1 MDAMSFLPLSRYK
14 TLVVKVGSS
23 LLVDPVNGDL
33 KRDWLD
39 SLADDIKALSNGGS
53 RIVLVS
59 SGAIA
64 LGRVVLKMASRP
76 EKLED
81 EQAAAA
87 VGQIALARAYA
98 EALGERGLAAGQIL
112 LTLADTEARR
122 RYLNARATIGTL
134 LQRRAI
140 PVVNENDTVATTEIR
155 YGDNDRLAA
164 RVAAMIGADALVL
177 LSDVDGLYTAPP
189 KNDPAAKH
197 VPSVSEVTT
206 SIEAMAGSAGSDLSK
221 GGMRTK
227 IDAAR
232 MATSAGAAMAI
243 TSGAFLNP
251 LSRLDEGARATW
263 FAPQGN
269 PERARKRWIA
279 GSLDPHGVLFIDEGA
294 VHALRLG
301 KSLLPAG
308 VHKVSGSFERGDTV
322 KVVGPKD
329 VEVARGLVAYD
340 SLEAAKIIGLRSE
353 KIEGVLGYTGRA
365 AMVHRDDLAM
375 TERFEKAG

>member
-1 MDAMSFLPLSRYK
+1 MSFLPLSRYK